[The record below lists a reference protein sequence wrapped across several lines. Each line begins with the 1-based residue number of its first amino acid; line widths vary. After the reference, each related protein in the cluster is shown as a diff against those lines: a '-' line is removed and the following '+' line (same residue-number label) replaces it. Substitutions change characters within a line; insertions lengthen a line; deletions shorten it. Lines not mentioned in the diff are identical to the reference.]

1 MAALA
6 AEDTD
11 PGSPTSLL
19 ADHRTESPQG
29 GSPRARPV
37 QPPPLPSGTLAAL
50 DQIPDVEADTL
61 SGMVALAEGASAF
74 ILEARH
80 TPADQSGSK
89 PEPQRVAVKL
99 ARTKEGMI
107 KADVEAEVR
116 LLYTLSRL
124 EGADEA
130 AAAAAAERGDG
141 NESGSGSEAAAG
153 TNDGRAYV
161 VKFLGSGFHHDGRR
175 FLILELC
182 ASTLEQLLNV
192 AVLPNNGGWM
202 QKMRGGDRRQD
213 NSIGGRSGGPPVV
226 SLSRALKIGFEL
238 TLALQWLHTAAI
250 PGCCVVHRDIKPSNI
265 GLTSTGSVRL
275 LDLGLA
281 RVVPRTTLDH
291 SADEFA
297 AADGGE
303 EGGEK
308 LKEVSMYFLNN
319 QRKVQWKSRP
329 RRSTPEIQLAMF
341 QSRAQSWY
349 NRHPQCADDVA
360 LHAAWTSIEP
370 IAKRLF
376 DRKTILFGGNITRIE
391 LMKALQTDRDLATV
405 LQIPQVLNWKAG
417 DQQSMD
423 VRGTFERVFE
433 LMDSEGNQSI
443 SVENFLEYTTDPH
456 RSGIETGTDCMCQS
470 VYVVRTRWEWRFWPP
485 CC

>member
-1 MAALA
+1 MAALSLILA

-19 ADHRTESPQG
+19 ADHRTESSEG
-29 GSPRARPV
+29 SSPRARPV

-50 DQIPDVEADTL
+50 DQIPDVEADAL

-74 ILEARH
+74 ILEACH

-116 LLYTLSRL
+116 LLHTLSRL

-291 SADEFA
+291 SADAFA

-303 EGGEK
+303 EGGG
-308 LKEVSMYFLNN
+308 
-319 QRKVQWKSRP
+319 
-329 RRSTPEIQLAMF
+329 
-341 QSRAQSWY
+341 
-349 NRHPQCADDVA
+349 D
-360 LHAAWTSIEP
+360 
-370 IAKRLF
+370 
-376 DRKTILFGGNITRIE
+376 GGNGGGGDLLGGTSNPVLSPTAAGFDAADAVDFLASANERH
-391 LMKALQTDRDLATV
+391 LASAAATAAAANDAAATTAGALLRALPPYQMTGYTGSLRYMAPEVARQTPYNETCDIYSVGLV
-405 LQIPQVLNWKAG
+405 LWEVCSL
-417 DQQSMD
+417 
-423 VRGTFERVFE
+423 ER
-433 LMDSEGNQSI
+433 
-443 SVENFLEYTTDPH
+443 
-456 RSGIETGTDCMCQS
+456 
-470 VYVVRTRWEWRFWPP
+470 
-485 CC
+485 

>member
-1 MAALA
+1 MASLA

-19 ADHRTESPQG
+19 ADHRSDSPKEG
-29 GSPRARPV
+29 GSPRTKPV
-37 QPPPLPSGTLAAL
+37 HPPPLPSGTLAVL
-50 DQIPDVEADTL
+50 DEIPDVGADTL

-80 TPADQSGSK
+80 TPAVQSESK

-116 LLYTLSRL
+116 LLHTLSRL
-124 EGADEA
+124 EGADGA

-141 NESGSGSEAAAG
+141 SESGSGSEVAAG

-192 AVLPNNGGWM
+192 AVLPSNGGWM

-226 SLSRALKIGFEL
+226 SLSRALKIAFEL
-238 TLALQWLHTAAI
+238 ALALQWLHTAAI

-291 SADEFA
+291 SADAFV
-297 AADGGE
+297 AADGSG
-303 EGGEK
+303 EGGEGGGSSGDGD
-308 LKEVSMYFLNN
+308 LLGDTPNPVS
-319 QRKVQWKSRP
+319 SP
-329 RRSTPEIQLAMF
+329 A
-341 QSRAQSWY
+341 AGA
-349 NRHPQCADDVA
+349 ADAADAVA
-360 LHAAWTSIEP
+360 SANEQHAASVAAAAAAANDAAATTASALLRALPPYQMTGYTGSLRYMAPEV
-370 IAKRLF
+370 AK
-376 DRKTILFGGNITRIE
+376 
-391 LMKALQTDRDLATV
+391 QTPYNETCDIYSVGLV
-405 LQIPQVLNWKAG
+405 LWEVCSL
-417 DQQSMD
+417 
-423 VRGTFERVFE
+423 ER
-433 LMDSEGNQSI
+433 
-443 SVENFLEYTTDPH
+443 
-456 RSGIETGTDCMCQS
+456 
-470 VYVVRTRWEWRFWPP
+470 
-485 CC
+485 